1 MFKTIVTIALRN
13 FLMRFRSTFV
23 LIVGMSIPAML
34 LVGGLSLN
42 DTVANWINRSLKE
55 NFGPADVYVENPRN
69 NIFVRMALDP
79 DVVDSIKERRD
90 VLAILPVSE
99 SLVRVKHNEKTIDCL
114 AIGVSSEDLG
124 NFVGKEIN
132 IPPQSVIV
140 SKDLAEAL
148 NIEQNDTVSI
158 NMTGQAREFK
168 VVLIGEEGFLN
179 FRGDHL
185 QLPGVI
191 FMNLNELT
199 GVVGFPTRL
208 YLHIGGKIEE
218 HETFVN
224 NLRQQ
229 VGVSAVA
236 MKSRLLNSPVN
247 KALGYLTIA
256 FGGFSIL
263 ASLILVYLFVQS
275 FLEERNTMLV
285 TLRILGFKSVHVFA
299 LLVLEGVAYLL
310 VSGLFGASVGMLLA
324 QFLLE
329 RLKSFSSVVMSG
341 TLWLSRLE
349 LRVSFSSILAG
360 VLGGLAMPLMIFV
373 LKARKIVSSPAVRLL
388 RFEEEG
394 EFSFKGSKLR
404 YIGLVMI
411 GLAILLMFFYPKFS
425 IALLLLA
432 VVGVML
438 IFPSSYLAILLG
450 IGLFVYLLYFRPNEL
465 TSWDVLQRGAAFFS
479 ASWLL
484 LFSILRPLREIFSR
498 SISENS
504 LSTFIALSY
513 VQRNKK
519 NSFIIALMFSL
530 IVFVVILT
538 LVVPYNVRRFAKEQ
552 LETGIFGYNF
562 MVMQNPLKLLFSRSE
577 LEIAEGI
584 KFYAR
589 IYMAQFNNEPIF
601 FVDDNF
607 VRNAVVKAPK
617 NDNWR
622 KALLEPGTLIV
633 GFIGKQ
639 AVPEQLSGRIKPLF
653 GLGAS
658 EEITFRVVE
667 SFDVRQVMIP
677 ARYVASINSAPKNVR
692 LVPVLLAKIDDK
704 DVSRVK
710 DFYSERFDFSV
721 HIIEELNRLFSGIDF
736 LINTGLILLYFGL
749 LSGLCG
755 VVFHTMRSIVVRRKL
770 TAVLKA
776 IGMTNKSVGLAFIV
790 ENLVMASL
798 GILVGVFAAVFF
810 SKDVMD
816 QMFSLIGSGR
826 FSFPS
831 LNVLAFIT
839 GLYAVVTLTITLPV
853 FLNKANPA
861 ESLRVQD

>member
-1 MFKTIVTIALRN
+1 MFKAIVKIAMRN
-13 FLMRFRSTFV
+13 FLMRFKSTFV

-69 NIFVRMALDP
+69 NIFVRLTLDQQT
-79 DVVDSIKERRD
+79 VDAIKARRD

-99 SLVRVKHNEKTIDCL
+99 SLVRLKHNEKTIDCL
-114 AIGVSSEDLG
+114 AMGVRSEDLS

-148 NIEQNDTVSI
+148 NIKQNDIVSI
-158 NMTGQAREFK
+158 NMTGQASEFK

-191 FMNLNELT
+191 FMNLDELT

-218 HETFVN
+218 HEAFVN

-229 VGVSAVA
+229 VRVSAVA

-247 KALGYLTIA
+247 RALGYLTIA

-263 ASLILVYLFVQS
+263 ASLILVYLFAQS
-275 FLEERNTMLV
+275 FLEERNTTLV
-285 TLRILGFKSVHVFA
+285 TLRILGFKSSHV
-299 LLVLEGVAYLL
+299 LLLLILEGFAYFL
-310 VSGLFGASVGMLLA
+310 VSGLFGAGVGMLLA

-329 RLKSFSSVVMSG
+329 RLKNFSSDVMSG

-349 LRVSFSSILAG
+349 LRVSFLSILAG
-360 VLGGLAMPLMIFV
+360 VLGGLAMPLMIFL
-373 LKARKIVSSPAVRLL
+373 LKARRIVSGPAVRLL

-394 EFSFKGSKLR
+394 EFPFKGSKLR
-404 YIGLVMI
+404 YVGLAIIM
-411 GLAILLMFFYPKFS
+411 LAILLMFLYPKFS
-425 IALLLLA
+425 VALLLLA
-432 VVGVML
+432 IVGALMV
-438 IFPSSYLAILLG
+438 FPSSYLAMLLG
-450 IGLFVYLLYFRPNEL
+450 IALFVYLFQFRSSEL

-484 LFSILRPLREIFSR
+484 FFSLLAPLRKLFSR
-498 SISENS
+498 SFSENS
-504 LSTFIALSY
+504 VSTFIALSY
-513 VQRNKK
+513 VQRNKR

-538 LVVPYNVRRFAKEQ
+538 LVVPYNVQRFAKEQ

-562 MVMQNPLKLLFSRSE
+562 MVMQHPLKLLFSRGE

-607 VRNAVVKAPK
+607 IRNAVVKALK

-639 AVPEQLSGRIKPLF
+639 PVPEQLSGRIKPMF

-692 LVPVLLAKIDDK
+692 LVPILLAKVDDK

-710 DFYSERFDFSV
+710 DFYSERFDFPV
-721 HIIEELNRLFSGIDF
+721 HISEELNRLFSGIDF
-736 LINTGLILLYFGL
+736 VIKTGLILLYFGL
-749 LSGLCG
+749 LSGLSG

-770 TAVLKA
+770 TAVMKA
-776 IGMTNKSVGLAFIV
+776 IGMTNRSVGLSFIV
-790 ENLVMASL
+790 ENVTMASL
-798 GILVGVFAAVFF
+798 GILVGVFAAVLF

-816 QMFSLIGSGR
+816 QVFSMIGSGQ
-826 FSFPS
+826 FSFPV
-831 LNVLAFIT
+831 LNVFAFVV
-839 GLYAVVTLTITLPV
+839 GLYAVVTLVIVLPV
-853 FLNKANPA
+853 AFGKLNLA
-861 ESLRVQD
+861 ESLRVLD